1 MRRCAVTD
9 ILPGGAMNRLED
21 EMLAGHTNVTG
32 VLERYNFG
40 ETDHELAMFRP
51 ATGRDKGERLSRKIR

>member
-1 MRRCAVTD
+1 
-9 ILPGGAMNRLED
+9 MNRLED